1 MSHPR
6 FIALEVSCWEY
17 NYFRDEKSSV
27 CSETVIVEPL
37 VRESAKDMAG
47 AADSGLN
54 LNVCL
59 SSERGGCQDWK
70 MENMVPVFLCQSSS
84 PLLGSMISPVT
95 GWWRTFVLP
104 M

>member
-47 AADSGLN
+47 AADSGAE
-54 LNVCL
+54 
-59 SSERGGCQDWK
+59 S
-70 MENMVPVFLCQSSS
+70 
-84 PLLGSMISPVT
+84 
-95 GWWRTFVLP
+95 
-104 M
+104 